1 MRVSVAYCPGP
12 DRQTVI
18 GLELDEGATVAQA
31 IEASQLL
38 IVHPEI
44 GPDKLA
50 IGVFGER
57 VTPATVLRDGDRV
70 EIYRPLKADPKTA
83 RRRRTTGRKT
93 RR

>member
-1 MRVSVAYCPGP
+1 MRISVAYCSGP

-18 GLELDEGATVAQA
+18 ELELDEGATVEQA

-44 GPDKLA
+44 GPDRLA
-50 IGVFGER
+50 VGVFGER
-57 VTPATVLRDGDRV
+57 VAPNAVLREGDRV
-70 EIYRPLKADPKTA
+70 EIYRPLKTDPKSA
-83 RRRRTTGRKT
+83 RRQRASARRT

>member
-18 GLELDEGATVAQA
+18 ELDLDTGATVQQA
-31 IEASQLL
+31 IVASELL

-83 RRRRTTGRKT
+83 RRRRAAGRKT
-93 RR
+93 KR

>member
-83 RRRRTTGRKT
+83 RRRRAAGRKT
-93 RR
+93 KR